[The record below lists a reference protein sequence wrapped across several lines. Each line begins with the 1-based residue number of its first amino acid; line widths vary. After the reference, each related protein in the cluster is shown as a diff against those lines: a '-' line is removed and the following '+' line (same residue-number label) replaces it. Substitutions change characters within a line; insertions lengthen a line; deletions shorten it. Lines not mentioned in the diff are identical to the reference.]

1 MIQPFLDKLIHFVS
15 KIGKRQRF
23 IIASLILMVSVLV
36 SSFSNINFAWLYFI
50 IIFIV
55 SFLVSFIAIPTGLNK
70 IERVMLFLLP
80 VYFTFALDLFFFFL
94 PSRWLTRLPFIVIY
108 GISTYAILLSA
119 NILNVGSQKSI
130 QLLRAAFSV
139 NFLYLTLSSFLI
151 FNLILSFRLSFF
163 LNFIAV
169 LVVLFPLTLQF
180 VWSVNPKTIIERIT
194 IKYAIFLSFVIAQV
208 ALIFSFL
215 PIKPTVFSLLL
226 TACLY
231 SLNGL
236 FYAYLEERLF
246 KERIREFLFVLGF
259 VFVIILLSVRWN

>member
-1 MIQPFLDKLIHFVS
+1 MIQTFLKKIVHILS

-23 IIASLILMVSVLV
+23 IIASIILTLSVLL
-36 SSFSNINFAWLYFI
+36 SSFSTIDFAWAYFTI
-50 IIFIV
+50 ILLI
-55 SFLVSFIAIPTGLNK
+55 SFLVSFIAIPIGLNK
-70 IERVMLFLLP
+70 TERIMLFMLP

-151 FNLILSFRLSFF
+151 FNLILSFKLNFF
-163 LNFIAV
+163 LNFLAV

-180 VWSVNPKTIIERIT
+180 IWSVNPKTTLDRIS
-194 IKYAIFLSFVIAQV
+194 ILYAMILSLIVAEV
-208 ALIFSFL
+208 ALVFSFL
-215 PIKPTVFSLLL
+215 PIRATVFSLLL

-236 FYAYLEERLF
+236 FYAFLEERLF

-259 VFVIILLSVRWN
+259 VFVIILLSIRWN

>member
-1 MIQPFLDKLIHFVS
+1 MRQLFLHKLIHLIS
-15 KIGKRQRF
+15 KMGKRQRF
-23 IIASLILMVSVLV
+23 IIASLILTVSVLI
-36 SSFSNINFAWLYFI
+36 SSFSNIDFAWLYFI
-50 IIFIV
+50 IIFVV
-55 SFLVSFIAIPTGLNK
+55 SLLVSFIAIPTGLNK
-70 IERVMLFLLP
+70 IERIMLFLLP
-80 VYFTFALDLFFFFL
+80 IYFTFALALFFFYL
-94 PSRWLTRLPFIVIY
+94 PSRWLTRLPFIAIY

-163 LNFIAV
+163 FNFLAV
-169 LVVLFPLTLQF
+169 FVVLFPLTLQF
-180 VWSVNPKTIIERIT
+180 IWSVNPKTSLDRESVQ
-194 IKYAIFLSFVIAQV
+194 YSIFLSFIVAQV

-236 FYAYLEERLF
+236 FYAFLEERLF

-259 VFVIILLSVRWN
+259 VFVIILLSVKWN